1 MRKRKGFTL
10 IELMIVVIIIAILA
24 AVGVPQ
30 FFRAAGKA
38 KESGAKGNLGEIRKV
53 QLAYESLEGAWVA
66 LNVASGAACL
76 LQADIDNADSDDD
89 HATGVDVQVA
99 FTDNE
104 YGYVLAGNVVTA
116 TPDTAS
122 LAILT
127 INLATGA
134 TTGW

>member
-24 AVGVPQ
+24 AVGIPQ
-30 FFRAAGKA
+30 FFKAAVKA
-38 KESGAKGNLGEIRKV
+38 KESGAKSNLGEIRKV
-53 QLAYESLEGAWVA
+53 ELSYNAVAGGWLA
-66 LNVASGAACL
+66 LNCPRGNACL
-76 LQADIDNADSDDD
+76 LQVDIDNADADND
-89 HATGVDVQVA
+89 HTTGVDIQMA

-104 YGYVLAGNVVTA
+104 YTYVLLVDTVTA
-116 TPDTAS
+116 TPATAT
-122 LAILT
+122 AATVT